1 MEIIMR
7 RRARSESQF
16 EQQLDQAGTLSGVDA
31 SIAHL
36 MCTSGDGSSDKIS
49 VSKASVAAAAL
60 KPSQTTMVL
69 EKAVGMAL
77 GMLAKGKI
85 GGDLNALI
93 SADNYIMDG
102 HHRWA
107 AAIIAGGSSAKVE
120 GYKAA
125 LKGEELLKVL
135 NILTVGKFNVRNGKP
150 GKGSLSMFTPKNIAD
165 LLEEYSNNGVPGDF
179 PIAPEK
185 VQEIF
190 VKNFGSVEDAIIT
203 MAGNI
208 KSMNHSVPSW
218 APDRK
223 EMPVIDPDKG
233 HVEQAVKALSSGD
246 VDWAPPY
253 KQAAFRVTASQRNAL
268 IRLASNMPVGSAE
281 RRAILSVVKR

>member
-1 MEIIMR
+1 MK
-7 RRARSESQF
+7 RRADVSQF
-16 EQQLDQAGTLSGVDA
+16 DQRFQQQLDQAGTLSGVDP

-36 MCTSGDGSSDKIS
+36 MCTSGDGSADKIS

-69 EKAVGMAL
+69 EKAIGMAI
-77 GMLAKGKI
+77 GMLANNKI
-85 GGDLNALI
+85 GGSLGALI

-107 AAIIAGGSSAKVE
+107 AAIIAGGKSAKVE
-120 GYKAA
+120 GYRADLDGK
-125 LKGEELLKVL
+125 ELLKVL
-135 NILTVGKFNVRNGKP
+135 NILTVCKFKVRSGKP
-150 GKGSLSMFTPKNIAD
+150 GKGSLAVFTPQNVAN
-165 LLEEYSNNGVPGDF
+165 LLEEYSNNGVQGDF
-179 PIAPEK
+179 PIPLQK
-185 VQEIF
+185 VQEVFID
-190 VKNFGSVEDAIIT
+190 KFGSVENAIET
-203 MAGNI
+203 MASNV
-208 KSMNHSVPSW
+208 KYMNKSVPGW

-233 HVEQAVKALSSGD
+233 HVDQAVKFLNNGELN
-246 VDWAPPY
+246 W

>member
-1 MEIIMR
+1 MSFR
-7 RRARSESQF
+7 SRRADSQF
-16 EQQLDQAGTLSGVDA
+16 QQQLENAGTLSGVDA

-36 MCTSGDGSSDKIS
+36 MVESGDGAKDKIK
-49 VSKASVAAAAL
+49 VSKAGIAAAAL

-77 GMLAKGKI
+77 NMLAKGKI

-107 AAIIAGGSSAKVE
+107 AAIIAGGKSAKVE
-120 GYKAA
+120 GYKAS
-125 LKGEELLKVL
+125 LPGETLLKVL

-150 GKGSLSMFTPKNIAD
+150 GKGSLAMFTPKNVAD
-165 LLEEYSNNGVPGDF
+165 LLEEYANNGVPGEF
-179 PIAPEK
+179 PVPADK
-185 VQEIF
+185 VKETF
-190 VKNFGSVEDAIIT
+190 EKNFGSVENAIIT
-203 MAGNI
+203 MANNV
-208 KSMNHSVPSW
+208 KAMNHSVPGW

-233 HVEQAVKALSSGD
+233 HVEPAVKALQQGE

-253 KQAAFRVTASQRNAL
+253 KQAGFRVTSSQRNSL
-268 IRLASNMPVGSAE
+268 IRLASTMPVGSVE
-281 RRAILSVVKR
+281 RRRLLSIVKR